1 MIKNINNK
9 GRDVMKTAII
19 TGGTKGIGK
28 AIVNRYLQE
37 GCYTIIIYS
46 SDDESAERFRQELD
60 INYKDKYEIIKA
72 DLSQIEETE
81 KMCDFVKNNYPK
93 INYLIL
99 NAGATNR
106 NSFND
111 LTIDEWNQVMN
122 VNLTMPFFIVQNLAG
137 CVVRGGSVLFI
148 GAVMGIYP
156 HAISIPYA
164 VSKAAVHML
173 SKQLVKHMSPYKIT
187 VNTIAPGFVDTPW
200 QKNKPLEQ
208 RKRIENKFAV
218 KRFALPEEVAKLC
231 WDVSQN
237 AYINGSVLEIDG
249 GYCYE

>member
-1 MIKNINNK
+1 ME
-9 GRDVMKTAII
+9 TAII

-28 AIVNRYLQE
+28 AIVNKYLQE

-46 SDDESAERFRQELD
+46 SDDESAKSFRQELD
-60 INYKDKYEIIKA
+60 IKYKDKYETIKA
-72 DLSQIEETE
+72 DLSKIEEIE

-122 VNLTMPFFIVQNLAG
+122 VNLTMPFFIVRNLTD
-137 CVVRGGSVLFI
+137 CIVRGGRVIFI
-148 GAVMGIYP
+148 GSLMGIYP

-164 VSKAAVHML
+164 VSKAGVHML
-173 SKQLVKHMSPYKIT
+173 SKQLVKHMVPYEIT
-187 VNTIAPGFVDTPW
+187 VNVIVPGFVDTPW
-200 QKNKPLEQ
+200 QKNKPVEQ
-208 RKRIENKFAV
+208 RKRIENKIAL
-218 KRFALPEEVAKLC
+218 KRFALPEEVAQLC

>member
-1 MIKNINNK
+1 
-9 GRDVMKTAII
+9 MKIAII

-28 AIVNRYLQE
+28 AIVMKYLDE
-37 GCYTIIIYS
+37 GCYVIIIYS
-46 SDDESAERFRQELD
+46 SDDKTAENLKYKLD
-60 INYKDKYEIIKA
+60 IQYKDKYKIIKA
-72 DLSQIEETE
+72 DLSKIEEVE
-81 KMCDFVKNNYPK
+81 KTCGFIKNNYQK
-93 INYLIL
+93 IDYLIL

-106 NSFND
+106 KNFKD
-111 LTIDEWNQVMN
+111 ITIDEWDYVMN

-164 VSKAAVHML
+164 VSKAALHMF

-200 QKNKPLEQ
+200 QQGKSLEQ
-208 RKRIENKFAV
+208 RKRIENKIAL
-218 KRFALPEEVAKLC
+218 KRFALPEEVARLC

-237 AYINGSVLEIDG
+237 GYINGSLLEIDG